1 MLMNKISEG
10 VSQVTDISIKV
21 LSLAIIL
28 QIIFGHSVGF
38 LGGNVVGVLI
48 NLIYQISEAGIVG
61 LVTLLLLWKLF
72 EKNLK

>member
-1 MLMNKISEG
+1 MNKISEG

-38 LGGNVVGVLI
+38 LGGDVVGVLI
-48 NLIYQISEAGIVG
+48 NLIYQISDAGIVG

>member
-38 LGGNVVGVLI
+38 LGGDVVGVLI
-48 NLIYQISEAGIVG
+48 NLIYQISDAGIVG

>member
-1 MLMNKISEG
+1 MNKISEG

-38 LGGNVVGVLI
+38 LGGNVVGVLMTI
-48 NLIYQISEAGIVG
+48 IYQISEAGIVG

>member
-1 MLMNKISEG
+1 MNKISEG

-48 NLIYQISEAGIVG
+48 NLIYQISDAGIVG

>member
-1 MLMNKISEG
+1 MNKISEG

-48 NLIYQISEAGIVG
+48 NLIYQISETGIVG

>member
-48 NLIYQISEAGIVG
+48 NLIYQISDAGIVG

>member
-1 MLMNKISEG
+1 MNKISEG